1 MKRTASA
8 EWQGNLKGGKGTVST
23 ESGALS
29 QTPYSFS
36 TRFENVRGTNP
47 EELIAAAHAG
57 CFSMALSAELGNA
70 NLTPEFIRTNA
81 NLTMERLEAGWT
93 VTKVHLDVRA
103 RIPGAEAAKFSA
115 AANSAKAGCPISR
128 LLNATITMDAHLEA

>member
-1 MKRTASA
+1 
-8 EWQGNLKGGKGTVST
+8 
-23 ESGALS
+23 
-29 QTPYSFS
+29 
-36 TRFENVRGTNP
+36 
-47 EELIAAAHAG
+47 
-57 CFSMALSAELGNA
+57 MALSAELGNA